1 MMTKESDAR
10 ARDPE
15 GPLEEALIEAFL
27 GARGLDSAALQVL
40 PAVEAERVWMAAS
53 VYAALKL
60 AEIEARAHF
69 VHAIH
74 GEE

>member
-1 MMTKESDAR
+1 MVTNESDR
-10 ARDPE
+10 RTRDPE
-15 GPLEEALIEAFL
+15 GPLEKALIDEFL
-27 GARGLDSAALQVL
+27 LARHLDVAALHLL
-40 PAVEAERVWMAAS
+40 PDVEAGRVWMAAS